1 MTVRTAGNIAGITRR
16 QAFKTAGKALAGLG
30 CIAAVPS
37 LSGVA
42 GAQSARVMPASLA
55 GSSTNQEAV
64 STEKLRIATCQ
75 FPVSGSAA
83 GNAKFIRDYMRQAAA
98 QGAHLLHTSEAS
110 LSGYAGSEFT
120 SFDAYD
126 WDALRAETA
135 GLKALAGELKI
146 WLALGSSHFLDEKT
160 KPTNCIYLISPEGKI
175 VDRYDKSFCTAT
187 DQLYYSAGNRLVTRE
202 IRGVKIG
209 LAICYDICWPQLYIA
224 YRELGATVMVHSMY
238 NARAKG
244 KDCLDTLN
252 VREVPTRCADNRMW
266 AVVNNSSQPYSHWG
280 SFIARPDA
288 TIASQLEM
296 NVPGMLI
303 HDFPDALEEGGWYH
317 NFKPMKMRDDE
328 IMSWGTPSD
337 HPRQRDG
344 QSEA

>member
-303 HDFPDALEEGGWYH
+303 HDFPDSSQRAGGITTSS
-317 NFKPMKMRDDE
+317 R
-328 IMSWGTPSD
+328 
-337 HPRQRDG
+337 
-344 QSEA
+344 